1 MKWGWEEIE
10 VLNEEWGLSVGASA
24 RTSGNLGPDSLMES
38 IEPVL
43 LLKTSC
49 LRDEEMKFP
58 KGNPALTLACEMPAP
73 KISKFCLWKRYGYS
87 LGRKDICS
95 RVRHEYITEALLG
108 QQRLPIPHVVLGPG
122 SSVWESPPKEMEGWC
137 RSEESQPRTRAGRAH
152 QHTPAGDRI

>member
-58 KGNPALTLACEMPAP
+58 K
-73 KISKFCLWKRYGYS
+73 
-87 LGRKDICS
+87 
-95 RVRHEYITEALLG
+95 
-108 QQRLPIPHVVLGPG
+108 
-122 SSVWESPPKEMEGWC
+122 
-137 RSEESQPRTRAGRAH
+137 
-152 QHTPAGDRI
+152 